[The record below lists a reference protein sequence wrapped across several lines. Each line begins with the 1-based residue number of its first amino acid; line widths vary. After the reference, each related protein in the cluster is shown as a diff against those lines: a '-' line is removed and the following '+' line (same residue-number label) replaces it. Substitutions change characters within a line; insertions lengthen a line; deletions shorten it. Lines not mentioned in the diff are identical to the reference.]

1 MAISNDQTV
10 AIKYELKVEGNVIDS
25 NIDKEPL
32 EFKFGSGQIIPGLES
47 RIAELNEGEEVS
59 VLVPASEAYG
69 EYNEEAMQKLPKSQL
84 EGIDLEV
91 GLPLQGQSPDGQPIN
106 VVIKEIFDDE
116 VLIDFNHPLAGK
128 DLNFDVNIVS
138 VK

>member
-10 AIKYELKVEGNVIDS
+10 AIKYELQVEGNVIDS
-25 NIDKEPL
+25 NIDKDPL
-32 EFKFGSGQIIPGLES
+32 EFVFGAGQIIPGLES
-47 RIAELNEGEEVS
+47 RISDMNEGDQAS
-59 VLVPASEAYG
+59 ITVPAGEAYG
-69 EYNEEAMQKLPKSQL
+69 EYNEEAMQKLPKSQF
-84 EGIDLEV
+84 EGIDLQV

-106 VVIKEIFDDE
+106 VVVKDILDDE

-128 DLNFDVNIVS
+128 DLTFDVNIVS